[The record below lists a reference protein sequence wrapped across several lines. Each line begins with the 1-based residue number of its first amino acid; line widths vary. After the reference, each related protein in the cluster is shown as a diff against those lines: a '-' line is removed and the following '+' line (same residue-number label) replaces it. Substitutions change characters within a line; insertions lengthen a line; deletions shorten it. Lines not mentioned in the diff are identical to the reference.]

1 MKSHPKPYLRGWEEP
16 AKALALKHQRE
27 FGVEKGEEQKTALLL
42 IHDQEKV
49 NMAKNKTGKMCVHW
63 ERGL

>member
-1 MKSHPKPYLRGWEEP
+1 MGRTIKSLSLR
-16 AKALALKHQRE
+16 HQRE

-49 NMAKNKTGKMCVHW
+49 NMAKSKTGKMRVHW
-63 ERGL
+63 EGALLV